1 MALSYQV
8 IITPDAQRGIQKIV
22 DSLTEEYSLETAF
35 RVYDAILDTIESL
48 KTYPERNDVAENISK
63 RGITYRRIMA
73 KSYRIVYT
81 VNKDKIQVV
90 VVDVDYGPRSPERLI
105 KKFG

>member
-1 MALSYQV
+1 
-8 IITPDAQRGIQKIV
+8 
-22 DSLTEEYSLETAF
+22 
-35 RVYDAILDTIESL
+35 
-48 KTYPERNDVAENISK
+48 
-63 RGITYRRIMA
+63 MA

-90 VVDVDYGPRSPERLI
+90 VVDADYGPRSPERLI